1 MGLGSGIRDSGS
13 GKNLFQIPTTARIHN
28 TGKIEYFPTWE
39 TMSSRSTSL
48 KILVIS
54 LPLFFQRSAD
64 WGGMIGRIGAAPTGP
79 SPTDHINICMNVQN
93 LIFHRSADYVGR
105 NRLVRVIGRFCDY
118 DVIARV
124 KLD

>member
-1 MGLGSGIRDSGS
+1 MGLGSGIRDSGY
-13 GKNLFQIPTTARIHN
+13 GKNLFRIPDQGSKRHRIPATARIRN
-28 TGKIEYFPTWE
+28 TRKIEYFPTWE

-79 SPTDHINICMNVQN
+79 SPSDHINICTSVQK
-93 LIFHRSADYVGR
+93 LIFQRFAD
-105 NRLVRVIGRFCDY
+105 L
-118 DVIARV
+118 V
-124 KLD
+124 KLR